1 METYGERLKQLRK
14 ELGLAQDA
22 FAESIGMTKSGI
34 SGIERGVNNLTG
46 QVVSAICR
54 EYGVSE
60 KWLRDGEGE
69 MFVPVTRNEKI
80 ARFAGELM
88 KDETLEF
95 RRQIIEIFADL
106 NDEQWEF
113 FAEFAEKLANIK
125 KIE

>member
-1 METYGERLKQLRK
+1 MTHGERVRDLRK
-14 ELGLAQDA
+14 HFGLTLEQFGKNLGVGKTA
-22 FAESIGMTKSGI
+22 I
-34 SGIERGVNNLTG
+34 SKIEKNERGLTE
-46 QVVSAICR
+46 QMVVAICR

-60 KWLRDGEGE
+60 KWLRDGDGE
-69 MFVPVTRNEKI
+69 MFAPVTRNEKI

-88 KDETLEF
+88 REETPEF

-125 KIE
+125 K